1 MRILVVNGP
10 NLNLLGT
17 REPEIYGTLTLA
29 DLEHHI
35 EHVAS
40 ELEVQIDFFQSNHE
54 GGLIDAIQGA
64 VGRYQGLLINPGA
77 FTHTSLALRDCLL
90 GVGLPAVEVHL
101 SNLHRRE
108 PFRQQSY
115 TAAAAIG
122 VIQGFGPLGYELGLT
137 ALVRHLTG
145 AGTAAETAPVRP

>member
-1 MRILVVNGP
+1 MEALRDPPMTYLFDPSNWEWLTTGNNVRFIL
-10 NLNLLGT
+10 
-17 REPEIYGTLTLA
+17 
-29 DLEHHI
+29 
-35 EHVAS
+35 
-40 ELEVQIDFFQSNHE
+40 E
-54 GGLIDAIQGA
+54 GF
-64 VGRYQGLLINPGA
+64 LINPGA
-77 FTHTSLALRDCLL
+77 FTHTSLALRDCLA

-108 PFRQQSY
+108 RFRQRSY

-145 AGTAAETAPVRP
+145 AGVAATAAPNRP